1 MASLR
6 QSGTNGRFLAL
17 FRFNGRQYQRALKT
31 TQRKEAHA
39 QIARIDDLIT
49 LIERGRIDVPDDVDP
64 GDFIVSDGRL
74 TKARPTRELAR
85 LNEMF
90 DAYRTTL
97 PEGAKEAQTIIGED
111 LHIKHLTRHL
121 GTNRLLCSLVLT
133 DIQEYVAKRSQD
145 AYRGKRISVDTIKKE
160 LSTFRLI
167 WNWAVIEG
175 RISKPCPTKGVKY
188 PKRDAK
194 PHFMTMDEIQ
204 RIIARGGLTDEE
216 KNDLWSCVFLTTDEV
231 NELLADVKRNAR
243 LPLVYPLFVFAAHT
257 GARRSELLRS
267 RIEDFDFDLR
277 VVHIR
282 EKKRSR
288 NQSTTFRRVP
298 MSKLLM
304 EVMRDWIA
312 KHPGGQFTVTRDGQ
326 ELIPYEATNFFR
338 LILRGTRWSKLTGF
352 HVLRHSFASN
362 AAAAGVD
369 PGMIDSWMGHQTQE
383 MHDRYRHLFPKQQQS
398 AIDLIFRVA

>member
-6 QSGTNGRFLAL
+6 QTGKNGRFLAL

-31 TQRKEAHA
+31 LQRKEALA
-39 QIARIDDLIT
+39 QIARIDDLVT
-49 LIERGRIDVPDDVDP
+49 LIERGRIEVPADVDP

-74 TKARPTRELAR
+74 TKTRTTRELIR

-90 DAYRTTL
+90 EAYRATL
-97 PEGAKEAQTIIGED
+97 PEGAKEERTIAGED

-121 GTNRLLCSLVLT
+121 GASRLICSLVLT

-145 AYRGKRISVDTIKKE
+145 DYRGKRISVDTIKKE

-167 WNWAVIEG
+167 WNWAVTEG

-194 PHFMTMDEIQ
+194 SHFMTMDEIQ
-204 RIIARGGLTDEE
+204 RIIARGGLTEEEQDE
-216 KNDLWSCVFLTTDEV
+216 LWSCVFLTTEEV
-231 NELLADVKRNAR
+231 NQLLADVKRKAR
-243 LPLVYPLFVFAAHT
+243 LPLIYPLFAFAAHT

-288 NQSTTFRRVP
+288 RQSTTFRRVP
-298 MSKLLM
+298 MSKQLM
-304 EVMRDWIA
+304 EVMREWLA
-312 KHPGGQFTVTRDGQ
+312 KHPGGQFTLTRDGNPI
-326 ELIPYEATNFFR
+326 IPYEATNFFR
-338 LILRGTRWSKLTGF
+338 LTLRGTRWSKLTGF

-398 AIDLIFRVA
+398 AIDLIFQVA

>member
-6 QSGTNGRFLAL
+6 QVGKNARFLAL

-31 TQRKEAHA
+31 TQRKEALA
-39 QIARIDDLIT
+39 QIARIEDIIT
-49 LIERGRIDVPDDVDP
+49 LVERGRLAIPADVDP
-64 GDFIVSDGRL
+64 ADFIVSDGRL
-74 TKARPTRELAR
+74 TKPRMTSELVR
-85 LNEMF
+85 LKEMF
-90 DAYRTTL
+90 DAYRTGL
-97 PEGAKEAQTIIGED
+97 PDGAKETQTISGED
-111 LHIKHLTRHL
+111 IHIKHLTRHL
-121 GTNRLLCSLVLT
+121 GMNRAISSISLT
-133 DIQEYVAKRSQD
+133 DIQDYVAKRSQD
-145 AYRGKRISVDTIKKE
+145 DYRGKSISVDTIRKE

-167 WNWAVIEG
+167 WNWALTET

-194 PHFMTMDEIQ
+194 PHFVTIDEIQ
-204 RIIARGGLTDEE
+204 RIVSRGGLTEPE
-216 KNDLWSCVFLTTDEV
+216 VEVLWDSVFLHTDEI
-231 NELLADVKRNAR
+231 NQFLADVRKKAR
-243 LPLVYPLFVFAAHT
+243 LPLIYPLFVFAAHT
-257 GARRSELLRS
+257 GARRSELIRS

-288 NQSTTFRRVP
+288 SQSTTFRRVP
-298 MSKLLM
+298 MSQQLM
-304 EVMRDWIA
+304 SDMQAWFA
-312 KHPGGQFTVTRDGQ
+312 KHPGGQFTIARDGRGI
-326 ELIPYEATNFFR
+326 LPHEATNCFR
-338 LILRGTRWSKLTGF
+338 LTVSGTRWSNLSGF